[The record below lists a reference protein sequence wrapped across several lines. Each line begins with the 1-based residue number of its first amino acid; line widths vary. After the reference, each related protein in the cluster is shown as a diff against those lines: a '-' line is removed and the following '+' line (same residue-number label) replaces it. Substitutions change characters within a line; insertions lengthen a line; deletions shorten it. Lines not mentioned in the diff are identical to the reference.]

1 MYTSIPRTLQING
14 IQSGNVIWTIPSFA
28 NLLYTE
34 ASMKNQNP
42 KENYI
47 DTYISAQARATLMG
61 RGRVELNRPEL
72 QRCRRRLFSRLP
84 RREAQ
89 AAGCSRCERDWT

>member
-1 MYTSIPRTLQING
+1 MYTSIPRMLQING

-61 RGRVELNRPEL
+61 GGEGVELNRPEL

-84 RREAQ
+84 RRE
-89 AAGCSRCERDWT
+89 D